1 MIASILSLARDG
13 FGLGFS
19 AWAKLVVPVMVV
31 ESLVEIV
38 LINLVESW
46 TSRTKGRNA
55 E

>member
-1 MIASILSLARDG
+1 MITAILSLARDG
-13 FGLGFS
+13 FGLGFN

-46 TSRTKGRNA
+46 TSRTRH
-55 E
+55 